1 MGSLRDPSVIPL
13 WSLFVLQEQEELH
26 SYRARVL
33 AELEEEKRKLESHIA
48 EIQEGRVRAHC
59 DTLWLVAAMSEGT
72 GFMSSCPS
80 FHCRVNLKVQ
90 QTLTPPSRV
99 SVTLLARALVVS
111 ILTFNRLSCCPLGI
125 LHPRIALLR
134 VTPSLSVSCHQ
145 MRGSCVVQSSS
156 TSQ

>member
-1 MGSLRDPSVIPL
+1 MVPL
-13 WSLFVLQEQEELH
+13 WSLCVLQEQEELH

-48 EIQEGRVRAHC
+48 EIQEGRVRAHW

-72 GFMSSCPS
+72 GFMSSLPS
-80 FHCRVNLKVQ
+80 FHCRVNLRVQ
-90 QTLTPPSRV
+90 QILTPPSRV
-99 SVTLLARALVVS
+99 SVTLLVRALVVS
-111 ILTFNRLSCCPLGI
+111 ILTYNRSSCCPLCI
-125 LHPRIALLR
+125 RHLHVALLR
-134 VTPSLSVSCHQ
+134 VTPSPSVSCHQ